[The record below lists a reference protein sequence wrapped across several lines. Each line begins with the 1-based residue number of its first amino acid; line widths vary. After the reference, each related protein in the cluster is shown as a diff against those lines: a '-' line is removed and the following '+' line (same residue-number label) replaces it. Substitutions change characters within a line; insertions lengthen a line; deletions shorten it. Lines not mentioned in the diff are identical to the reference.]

1 MVEPSS
7 FLSRPTKNQSLQIG
21 EKTQKKMRS
30 RGLDEIAEQVQ
41 IFYKSW
47 FVFFVFD
54 FSSFQILSFFYLL
67 LFFLMC
73 SSFDIFVF
81 SDIIIF
87 FLFFL
92 VLISFLNNF
101 SFSFSFLV
109 FWEGCWTSCAF
120 KFFFFFISWNAHSY
134 IIF

>member
-109 FWEGCWTSCAF
+109 FWEGCGTSCAF
-120 KFFFFFISWNAHSY
+120 KIFFFLFHEMLIHK
-134 IIF
+134 

>member
-1 MVEPSS
+1 MVEPNS

-30 RGLDEIAEQVQ
+30 RGLDEIAKQVQ
-41 IFYKSW
+41 IFYKCW

-73 SSFDIFVF
+73 SSFAIFVF

-87 FLFFL
+87 FPFFL
-92 VLISFLNNF
+92 
-101 SFSFSFLV
+101 
-109 FWEGCWTSCAF
+109 C
-120 KFFFFFISWNAHSY
+120 
-134 IIF
+134 